1 VRFFYVALLALLLAG
16 CPLNDDSSSSS
27 SATDNGGQT
36 DDGNDGNTD
45 GDSSGDGDDNSGS
58 DGDSS
63 GDGGTTTPLP
73 VDCDWQ
79 EPTDVTPAETL
90 GNTSDAAIYS
100 LDGYGERTDLN
111 TDLTG
116 TWVLIHKVTSSSDS
130 ANTRNTTIL
139 EQKTHFVIR
148 DNAGQLEVSVCNSN
162 GSGFENLEDTSS
174 DFTLPLFGG
183 ITQPTFSK
191 TSNSQLN
198 GQPLTGTGISYS
210 NQSTRAIKISSAT
223 SAFGQ
228 STLSFDA
235 TTESNANTFCFS
247 QRRER
252 TMQQACTADPQD
264 TELSLYMLLGTE
276 SGQQGLSYRTTPYY
290 TLNNDNQLMLQTTA
304 PASNS
309 VSASATSVS
318 INIALDDAYRVS
330 GSSATAATGSLVS
343 SLTLP

>member
-16 CPLNDDSSSSS
+16 CPLNDDSSGSS

-36 DDGNDGNTD
+36 DDGNDNNTG
-45 GDSSGDGDDNSGS
+45 GDSSGDGDSSGS
-58 DGDSS
+58 DGDSGS
-63 GDGGTTTPLP
+63 DGGTTTPPP

-79 EPTDVTPAETL
+79 EPTEVTPTETL
-90 GNTSDAAIYS
+90 GNTSDATIYS
-100 LDGYGERTDLN
+100 LDGHSERSDLN
-111 TDLTG
+111 SDLTG

-148 DNAGQLEVSVCNSN
+148 DNGGQLEVSVCNSN
-162 GSGFENLEDTSS
+162 GSGFEDLEDTSS

-191 TSNSQLN
+191 TSNSQLT
-198 GQPLTGTGISYS
+198 GQALSGTDISYS
-210 NQSTRAIKISSAT
+210 NQSTQAIKISAAT

-228 STLSFDA
+228 STLTFDA

-252 TMQQACTADPQD
+252 SMQQACTADPQD

-290 TLNNDNQLMLQTTA
+290 TLNNDNQLMLQTTT

-309 VSASATSVS
+309 ISASATSVS
-318 INIALDDAYRVS
+318 INISLDDAKKVS
-330 GSSATAATGSLVS
+330 TGTPAVTGSLVG